1 MPVAELRSDLQS
13 SRARLFAPLRGLN
26 EEQFRQ
32 VAVGSDWS
40 IATHLAH
47 LLRLER
53 LYGERAL
60 RALREDE
67 PQVPSMGTTND
78 DEPASA
84 QQLAV
89 PQIIHGLQATRRALD
104 ELLASCDERM
114 LARVVVHEHRGRLS
128 VWEMATK
135 IIAHEGEHAEAVA
148 RLAAEVPATRRVII
162 PLRER
167 G

>member
-1 MPVAELRSDLQS
+1 MPVAQLRSDLQS

-32 VAVGSDWS
+32 VPAGSDWS

-53 LYGERAL
+53 LSCERAL
-60 RALREDE
+60 RALREDA
-67 PQVPSMGTTND
+67 PQVASTGTTND
-78 DEPASA
+78 DEAASA
-84 QQLAV
+84 QHLAV

-104 ELLASCDERM
+104 ELLAGCDERM
-114 LARVVVHEHRGRLS
+114 LARAVVHERRGRLS
-128 VWEMATK
+128 VWEIATK
-135 IIAHEGEHAEAVA
+135 MIAHEEEHAEAVE
-148 RLAAEVPATRRVII
+148 RLAAEAPATRRVII